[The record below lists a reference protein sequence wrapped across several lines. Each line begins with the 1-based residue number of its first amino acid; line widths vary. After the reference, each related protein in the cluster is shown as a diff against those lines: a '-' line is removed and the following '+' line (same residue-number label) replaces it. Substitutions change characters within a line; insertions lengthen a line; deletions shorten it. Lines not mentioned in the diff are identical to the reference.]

1 MEFQM
6 FRITCQFEEC
16 IYFLSDVKWNY
27 LKFQAAPGVESRFA
41 NELPA
46 PSGGSYGVFSS
57 SSSHTM
63 VGPDGKTVSHK
74 SSTTGVNDNGKI
86 TFRTVE
92 D

>member
-1 MEFQM
+1 M
-6 FRITCQFEEC
+6 TK
-16 IYFLSDVKWNY
+16 IYIRNY

>member
-1 MEFQM
+1 MLLEFL
-6 FRITCQFEEC
+6 
-16 IYFLSDVKWNY
+16 LSSLQVR
-27 LKFQAAPGVESRFA
+27 PGVESRFG
-41 NELPA
+41 EEVPP
-46 PSGGSYGVFSS
+46 PSGNTYGVFSS

-63 VGPDGKTVSHK
+63 VGPDGKTISHK